1 MTDDSN
7 IHKYY
12 TIYTYID
19 IVYNISIL
27 MLMQLLAI
35 ISMFYRSM

>member
-12 TIYTYID
+12 TIYTHID
-19 IVYNISIL
+19 IVYNTSI
-27 MLMQLLAI
+27 LMQLLAI

>member
-19 IVYNISIL
+19 IIVYNTSI
-27 MLMQLLAI
+27 LMQLLAI